1 MHLWGLVNSEAER
14 EALVVLAEG
23 VPGVTKVI
31 DETALILWSDP
42 KSIRSSGEDRGVPV
56 ATVATVAVVGVG
68 AAVIEAA
75 LVPGMVLGAAA
86 ALLPK
91 AIPGIGE
98 ALNLLFRSTVQGAYK
113 IGRRTREIVG
123 EP

>member
-1 MHLWGLVNSEAER
+1 MGLVNSEAER

-98 ALNLLFRSTVQGAYK
+98 ALNFLFRSTVQGAYK